1 MVSFDILNLKGT
13 KDNEA
18 PEGNPIQV
26 AASVSA
32 PDVQEVSQE
41 VSAGAE
47 ALGKEVPV
55 EEVDELASDD
65 NGEFYRFDYA
75 LLNIISPV

>member
-18 PEGNPIQV
+18 PEGNPIPV

-47 ALGKEVPV
+47 ALGKEVQV